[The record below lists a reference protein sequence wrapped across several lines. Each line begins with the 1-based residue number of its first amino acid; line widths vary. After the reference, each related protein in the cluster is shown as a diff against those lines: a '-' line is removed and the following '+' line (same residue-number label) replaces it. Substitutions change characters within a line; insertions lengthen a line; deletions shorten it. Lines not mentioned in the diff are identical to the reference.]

1 MIRNYNRIRLNK
13 ALQVVLLLSLIDFLS
28 FNRQFFW
35 RFFYQDEP

>member
-28 FNRQFFW
+28 FNRQKAGG
-35 RFFYQDEP
+35 FFYF